1 MLTEI
6 ALSVGYASFFLWI
19 IGRSSFFR
27 DEVIDNRKFQWLF
40 LIKILAGL
48 GLFVIYTR
56 FYSDRKYADIFRY
69 YDDSR
74 ILFDSIRTHP
84 YDFFRM
90 ITGYDSSSPELWQY
104 YNEMNNWFNSEMIFN
119 DARTMI
125 RLNALF
131 HFASAGTY
139 YPHSIFFCFMGFTG
153 LTAIY
158 KTCAASYKEN
168 HVLIALIIFLMP
180 GVLLWTSGVI
190 KEAFLVFALGIAV
203 YLIYRLAAGKGNQIK
218 NTIGLM
224 VSLFLLL
231 NIKAYM
237 FIVII
242 PGLFAWYITV
252 SKKLMGVSKG
262 KTIKKG
268 NELQSILPVYFIVM
282 VIYYAALYNFSPLLT
297 NYSVP
302 ELMHNKQIEF
312 YNLAQTEKA
321 GSFVEIPAI
330 DNTGWS
336 LIKNAPHAFIY
347 TLTRPTVMEVSNPMM
362 LLAAGENALIVLL
375 LLINIYFLFKKNN
388 QVNGHSF
395 LLLSILLIVSLFCLI
410 GWVTPILGA
419 VVRYKVPALP
429 FLGALLVANVKWNR
443 INNKASMLL
452 NNSKWK

>member
-6 ALSVGYASFFLWI
+6 ALSAGYASFFLWI

-48 GLFVIYTR
+48 GLFIIYTR
-56 FYSDRKYADIFRY
+56 FYGDRKYADIFRY

-74 ILFDSIRTHP
+74 ILFNSLRTHP

-90 ITGYDSSSPELWQY
+90 ITGYDSTSPELWQY

-158 KTCAASYKEN
+158 KTASASYRQN
-168 HVLIALIIFLMP
+168 HVLIAMMVFLMP

-203 YLIYRLAAGKGNQIK
+203 YLIYRLAVKKGNQFK
-218 NTIGLM
+218 NSIGLV

-242 PGLFAWYITV
+242 PGLFAWYISI
-252 SKKLMGVSKG
+252 SKMQIGSTKG
-262 KTIKKG
+262 KSLKKAT
-268 NELQSILPVYFIVM
+268 EFQSILPVYFFVM
-282 VIYYAALYNFSPLLT
+282 LIYYTALYNFSPLLT
-297 NYSVP
+297 HFSVP

-312 YNLAQTEKA
+312 NNLAQTEKA
-321 GSFVEIPAI
+321 GSFVEIPTI
-330 DNTGWS
+330 DNSGWS
-336 LIKNAPHAFIY
+336 LVKNAPHAFIY
-347 TLTRPTVMEVSNPMM
+347 TLIRPAVFEVNNPMM
-362 LLAAGENALIVLL
+362 LLAAGENALIALL
-375 LLINIYFLFKKNN
+375 ILINIYFLFKSNN
-388 QVNGHSF
+388 QFYGQSF
-395 LLLSILLIVSLFCLI
+395 LMLSILLIVSLFCLI

-429 FLGALLVANVKWNR
+429 FLGALLVANVKWKR
-443 INNKASMLL
+443 INQNAATLL
-452 NNSKWK
+452 KISKWK